1 MMPRTTLTVL
11 ALLVLLGW
19 AGQALDDHSAD
30 YDVAASLADARQQAT
45 YQMQYDSKVRQI
57 CGQNAAW
64 MELQDGAIQCTNKR
78 GTPTQRVQLTARAT
92 P

>member
-1 MMPRTTLTVL
+1 MMPRTALTVL
-11 ALLVLLGW
+11 AMLVALGW

-30 YDVAASLADARQQAT
+30 YDQASDLEDARLQAAHQAQYNARLQQL
-45 YQMQYDSKVRQI
+45 
-57 CGQNAAW
+57 CGPNAAY